1 MYHIELRQSFHNL
14 CHFNLDEGALGAIV
28 KAWTTDPWVE
38 IEGRKWNPQQA
49 RLRIIEGP
57 ELPLAQLTMGR
68 GWRAAERQ
76 GSDVSDR
83 ILAAATEAARAAA
96 QGGPQQGAAQAVAQE
111 PVPDT
116 ALEADSLGLELL
128 SLLADGPAPLYYAWR
143 LAAKRFPERS
153 PGEALMLAERS
164 VESLLNTRLIVLLTP
179 AADGDG
185 SRVGPGSDGVSVG
198 EQELQQVLNAHDSW
212 AQPDH
217 STAVRMRRA

>member
-38 IEGRKWNPQQA
+38 IEGRKWTPQQA

-76 GSDVSDR
+76 GTDVSDR
-83 ILAAATEAARAAA
+83 ILTAAGEAARAAA
-96 QGGPQQGAAQAVAQE
+96 QGAPQQGAAQGAAQG
-111 PVPDT
+111 PVSDA
-116 ALEADSLGLELL
+116 ALEADSLSLELL

-143 LAAKRFPERS
+143 LAAKRFPERT

-164 VESLLNTRLIVLLTP
+164 VASLLSTRLIVLLTP

-185 SRVGPGSDGVSVG
+185 GREDPASDGLPVG
-198 EQELQQVLNAHDSW
+198 EQELQRVLNAHDSW
-212 AQPDH
+212 ARPDH